1 MTSSLVGPESRA
13 ALEEMALGAPP
24 GALVEIGVYLG
35 GTAVHLHR
43 AAVYGGRALHLFDTF
58 AGIPVAG
65 PNDRHKVGE
74 FCADEGTLA
83 SLVEALH
90 GATFHVGTYPDTDVD
105 IGPVALLHLDCDQE
119 ETYREALERFWP
131 RLVSGGIVV
140 CDDYEHLPGAKI
152 AVDDFAREH
161 GVAIRGADTPQR
173 AHLVKA

>member
-1 MTSSLVGPESRA
+1 MIDSLVGPESRA
-13 ALEEMALGAPP
+13 ALEAMALGAPP

-43 AAVYGGRALHLFDTF
+43 AALAGGRALHLFDTF
-58 AGIPVAG
+58 TGIPVAG
-65 PNDRHKVGE
+65 PNDRHAVGE
-74 FCADEGTLA
+74 FCAGSVTLA
-83 SLVEALH
+83 SLVVELH
-90 GATFHVGTYPDTDVD
+90 GATFHIGTYPDTDVD
-105 IGPVALLHLDCDQE
+105 VGPVALLHLDCDQE

-161 GVAIRGADTPQR
+161 GLAILGRWTPQR